1 VLTRKQRGV
10 TLIELMIGLVIIG
23 FLLMMGVPAFTTFL
37 QNQKIR
43 AAAESVLN
51 GLQLARTEALTRNG
65 QVELVLT
72 NDEPTASTV
81 NTLTASTAGRYWMVR
96 YYNPTTLF
104 YEFIQGKAA
113 GEGGG
118 EASGVVV
125 TSTASTIA
133 FTGLGTTTLG
143 ATATIAF
150 TNPTGGTCA
159 GSGGPMR
166 CMNLT
171 ISASGQT
178 RMCDPA
184 VTATGDTR
192 KC

>member
-1 VLTRKQRGV
+1 MLSKRQRGV

-23 FLLMMGVPAFTTFL
+23 FLLLMGVPAFTTFL

-51 GLQLARTEALTRNG
+51 ALQLARTEALTRNG
-65 QVELVLT
+65 QVQFVLT
-72 NDEPTASTV
+72 DEDPVAATV
-81 NTLTASTAGRYWMVR
+81 NSLTPSTTGRFWVVR
-96 YYNPTTLF
+96 YYNPATLF
-104 YEFIQGKAA
+104 YDFVQGKAA

-118 EASGVVV
+118 QASAVVT
-125 TSTASTIA
+125 TSTASAIT

-143 ATATIAF
+143 TSATIAL
-150 TNPTGGTCA
+150 TNPTGGACA
-159 GSGGPMR
+159 ASSGPMR
-166 CMNLT
+166 CMNVT
-171 ISASGQT
+171 VSASGQV

>member
-1 VLTRKQRGV
+1 MLSQRQRGV

-23 FLLMMGVPAFTTFL
+23 FLLLMGVPAFTTFL

-43 AAAESVLN
+43 TAAESVLN

-72 NDEPTASTV
+72 DEDPVAATV
-81 NTLTASTAGRYWMVR
+81 NSLVATTTGKFWVVR

-118 EASGVVV
+118 QASAVVT

-150 TNPTGGTCA
+150 TTSPE
-159 GSGGPMR
+159 
-166 CMNLT
+166 
-171 ISASGQT
+171 
-178 RMCDPA
+178 
-184 VTATGDTR
+184 
-192 KC
+192 